1 LSSPS
6 SPAARRSARSR
17 WAWPLGL
24 AVTAAFLVWAVHG
37 VDLRDVLERV
47 RQANLLLI
55 VASAL
60 VATLTFPLRTLRWRV
75 LLRDVD
81 GGRYPLRPLW
91 DAVAIGFMANN
102 LLPARAGELARG
114 WVVSRRAPV
123 RFTTALASIGV
134 ERVFDGLM
142 MLGLMA
148 VAIAAPSF
156 PSHATV
162 HGTSLA
168 RIATGAA
175 VLFGAVLLLA
185 LVVVHRPAPWV
196 RLFDRLARALL
207 PVRAAGRAVSLV
219 EGLVA
224 GLAVLKSPSR
234 FLAVVAWSLLLWLV
248 NAAAFALCFR
258 AFGMNVPPEGALL
271 LQGLIGFGVAIP
283 AAPGYWGIFEGA
295 TRLTLQ
301 FYGVGATSALA
312 YAFAFHIAGFIPITL
327 LGLDAL
333 SRAHLHLGELR
344 RAPEPEPAP

>member
-6 SPAARRSARSR
+6 SPAARRPSR

-24 AVTAAFLVWAVHG
+24 AVTIAFLVWAVHG
-37 VDLRDVLERV
+37 VDVRDVLDGV
-47 RQANLLLI
+47 RRANLLLI
-55 VASAL
+55 VAAAL

-81 GGRYPLRPLW
+81 GGRYPLGPLW

-114 WVVSRRAPV
+114 WVVSRKVPV

-142 MLGLMA
+142 MLALMA

-156 PSHATV
+156 PSHAMV
-162 HGTSLA
+162 RGTSLA
-168 RIATGAA
+168 HVAAGAA
-175 VLFGAVLLLA
+175 AFFGAVLLLA
-185 LVVVHRPAPWV
+185 LIVVHRPAPWL
-196 RLFDRLARALL
+196 RLFERIARALL
-207 PVRAAGRAVSLV
+207 PARAAARMVSIV
-219 EGLVA
+219 DGFVA
-224 GLAVLKSPSR
+224 GLEVLKSPTR
-234 FLAVVAWSLLLWLV
+234 FVAVVGWSLVLWLV

-258 AFGMNVPPEGALL
+258 AFGMRVPPEGALL

-283 AAPGYWGIFEGA
+283 AAPGFWGVFEGA

-301 FYGVGATSALA
+301 FYGVGATRALA

-327 LGLDAL
+327 LGLEAL
-333 SRAHLHLGELR
+333 SRAHLHLGDLR
-344 RAPEPEPAP
+344 GAAASEPVT